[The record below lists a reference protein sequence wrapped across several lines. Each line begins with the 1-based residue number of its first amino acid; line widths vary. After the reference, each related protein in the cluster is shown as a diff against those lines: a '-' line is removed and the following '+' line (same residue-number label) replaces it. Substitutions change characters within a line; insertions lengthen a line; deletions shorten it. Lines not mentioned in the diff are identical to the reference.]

1 MIYKI
6 PIKNVKTKFALS
18 TNSDRLTKTYLTYT
32 ISAQPKQNLKR
43 KNF

>member
-6 PIKNVKTKFALS
+6 PTKNVKTQFALA
-18 TNSDRLTKTYLTYT
+18 TNLDRLTKTYLTYR
-32 ISAQPKQNLKR
+32 ISIQPKQNLKR